1 MTSAPHNRPQGAR
14 TLYDAQRNRV
24 AVAASHFAA
33 GGAGTVHRIAGHRP
47 GLLGRLLRLPE
58 LIWGAPPKPQS
69 RLERHQPH
77 TRHLPPDDKP
87 D

>member
-1 MTSAPHNRPQGAR
+1 MKTPRRKPPHLPSVD
-14 TLYDAQRNRV
+14 DA
-24 AVAASHFAA
+24 AIPA
-33 GGAGTVHRIAGHRP
+33 HRP

-69 RLERHQPH
+69 RLEQRQHH